1 MLTTTVTLI
10 GNATRDPEVRYTPS
24 GATVANF
31 GIAVN
36 KRRKD
41 GDEWVDA
48 DPEFY
53 DVKCWGSLAE
63 NVADSIQKGVRV
75 LVTGELEFRTWE
87 TDDGEKRS
95 KIEVV
100 AEAVG
105 PDLRWAT
112 ASVQRSQGDSGSRQG
127 GNRSGGNRQPQG
139 RASQQASPFGG
150 GSGDSPFGGG
160 SSNPYDDEE
169 PF

>member
-10 GNATRDPEVRYTPS
+10 GNATRDPELRYTPS
-24 GATVANF
+24 GAPVANF

-75 LVTGELEFRTWE
+75 LIAGELEYRTWE
-87 TDDGEKRS
+87 TDNGEKRS
-95 KIEVV
+95 KVEVV

-112 ASVQRSQGDSGSRQG
+112 ASVQRTQSDSGGNRQG
-127 GNRSGGNRQPQG
+127 GNRSSGGRQAQG
-139 RASQQASPFGG
+139 RASQQPSPFGG
-150 GSGDSPFGGG
+150 GDSPFGG
-160 SSNPYDDEE
+160 STPYDGEE